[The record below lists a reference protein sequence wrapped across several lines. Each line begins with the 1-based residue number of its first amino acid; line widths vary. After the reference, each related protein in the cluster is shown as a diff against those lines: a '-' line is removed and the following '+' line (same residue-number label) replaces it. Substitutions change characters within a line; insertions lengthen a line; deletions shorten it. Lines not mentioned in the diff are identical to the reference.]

1 MFLLEME
8 ESRTELAALEEKLAI
23 SERDLKENSQKY
35 ESIRIE
41 YDRLEEKIWRSRRPD
56 RQ

>member
-35 ESIRIE
+35 ESSPHRV
-41 YDRLEEKIWRSRRPD
+41 
-56 RQ
+56 